1 MAYKDKQGSMDAY
14 MVRHK
19 ITLMLN
25 NLPRVIT
32 TLIEIEILPIPHGHC
47 VSSTTFKSH
56 IEER

>member
-32 TLIEIEILPIPHGHC
+32 TLIEILQIPHGHC